1 MKKAIPYLILLL
13 IAIESY
19 SQTTPIP
26 DPVFESILISMGI
39 DTNGM
44 TGNILNMDAE
54 GVTNLIIRNMG
65 ISDLSGIEAFVDLVM
80 LDCEDNLLT
89 SLDLT
94 FNTKLNTL
102 DCHGNQLSSL
112 NIQSN
117 TMLQTLACM
126 DNQLNTIDLSKNLL
140 LSDLSC
146 QGNLI
151 TELDLTNNTE
161 LFQIVAHD
169 NNLTAITFP
178 STQNLLQIVWCYNN
192 QLESIDLTNAPILA
206 TLRFENNNLNFL
218 DLRNANNNAMHTMD
232 ARNNQNL
239 QFICVD
245 DVNYS
250 NSASLWNKDVT
261 ASYSTTCT
269 LSIHEDFLT
278 NINVHPNPVRN
289 ILNVGLTNNEEIK
302 KIEIYSVLGQ
312 LKSIETTSAINFSNY
327 KSGVYF
333 LRIRN
338 KRGAS
343 ASSKII
349 KF

>member
-1 MKKAIPYLILLL
+1 MILLL
-13 IAIESY
+13 VAVESY

-26 DPVFESILISMGI
+26 DPVFENALISMGI

-44 TGNILNMDAE
+44 TGNILNTDAA
-54 GVTNLIIRNMG
+54 GVTNLIIKNMG
-65 ISDLSGIEAFVDLVM
+65 ISDLSGIEAFVDIVM

-102 DCHGNQLSSL
+102 DCHGNLLSSL

-126 DNQLNTIDLSKNLL
+126 DNQLNAIDLSKNLF

-161 LFQIVAHD
+161 LFQIVTHD
-169 NNLTAITFP
+169 NNLTSITFP
-178 STQNLLQIVWCYNN
+178 STQNVLQIVWCYNN

-218 DLRNANNNAMHTMD
+218 DLRNANNNSIHTMD
-232 ARNNQNL
+232 AGNNPNL

-250 NSASLWNKDVT
+250 NSAPLWNKDVT
-261 ASYSTTCT
+261 ATYSTICT
-269 LSIHEDFLT
+269 LGIHEEFLAS
-278 NINVHPNPVRN
+278 IKLHPNPVRN
-289 ILNVGLTNNEEIK
+289 ILKAELTNNEQIK
-302 KIEIYSVLGQ
+302 KIEIYNVYGQ
-312 LKSIETTSAINFSNY
+312 LKSIESTSIINFSNY
-327 KSGVYF
+327 RQGIYF
-333 LRIRN
+333 LRITN
-338 KRGAS
+338 QIGAITTG
-343 ASSKII
+343 KII
-349 KF
+349 KI